1 MNGESPFGEDEMSD
15 YEMYG
20 TTPPRTRRRNREKK
34 QHAKDTAG

>member
-1 MNGESPFGEDEMSD
+1 MSDESLVGEDEMSE

-34 QHAKDTAG
+34 QHAKDSTG